1 MQYSNLAMRMFCSTY
16 GRRCLSATN
25 RHRLRFSESVSPTYR
40 FLRAHGKPQI
50 SGQYLAGFKSS
61 RVKAMAGADEDLL
74 TTLKARGLFDNCT
87 DESGLRDA
95 LQLPIKIYCGFDPTA
110 DSLHLGNLLG
120 IIILSWFQR
129 AGHQPVILVG
139 GATGSVGDPSGRSQ
153 ERPLLDEKTLSA
165 NVSAICDSI
174 ESILKRNG
182 GHGDTTVLNNYD
194 WFKDISLL
202 GFLRDTGKFARL
214 GTMLSKDSVR
224 KRLESEDGLSF
235 TEFTYQLLQGYD
247 FHKLNIDYNCILQ
260 MGGSDQ
266 WGNIICGIDLSRRL
280 AGKELY
286 GLTTPLLTTS
296 SGQKMGKTEDGAIWL
311 NFISDKDNYS
321 THPRDF
327 WNYWRD
333 KTENND
339 VGKFLKLF
347 TDMPLNEIDE
357 IEKLENEDIEKG
369 KELLATKITELV
381 HGKDS
386 DWKSKKTIIL
396 KKEDFENGYGLLSLL
411 SNDDLGLAKS
421 NSEARRFIQS
431 KAVKL
436 NGELIDDEKYT
447 LTLGSFKK
455 SKEIEISLGK
465 KKKIIIGID

>member
-1 MQYSNLAMRMFCSTY
+1 MSNYKSD
-16 GRRCLSATN
+16 
-25 RHRLRFSESVSPTYR
+25 
-40 FLRAHGKPQI
+40 FLKHINERGFIYQI
-50 SGQYLAGFKSS
+50 SDSDRLDQIFSK
-61 RVKAMAGADEDLL
+61 D
-74 TTLKARGLFDNCT
+74 
-87 DESGLRDA
+87 
-95 LQLPIKIYCGFDPTA
+95 KITAYIGFDCTA
-110 DSLHLGNLLG
+110 PNLHIGSLMQILL
-120 IIILSWFQR
+120 LKKLQDF
-129 AGHQPVILVG
+129 GHTPIVLIG
-139 GATGSVGDPSGRSQ
+139 GATSKIGDPSLKDKSRKMLSYEDINNNIKGIKKVF
-153 ERPLLDEKTLSA
+153 EKFLDINKIKIIDNSEWLEK
-165 NVSAICDSI
+165 
-174 ESILKRNG
+174 
-182 GHGDTTVLNNYD
+182 LNYID
-194 WFKDISLL
+194 
-202 GFLRDTGKFARL
+202 FLREIGSHFSVNR
-214 GTMLSKDSVR
+214 MLSFDSV
-224 KRLESEDGLSF
+224 KLRLEREQNLSF
-235 TEFTYQLLQGYD
+235 LEFNYMILQGYD
-247 FHKLNIDYNCILQ
+247 FYKLNIDYNCNLQ

-311 NFISDKDNYS
+311 NFISDKDSYS

-447 LTLGSFKK
+447 LTLGNFKK

>member
-1 MQYSNLAMRMFCSTY
+1 MSNYKSD
-16 GRRCLSATN
+16 
-25 RHRLRFSESVSPTYR
+25 
-40 FLRAHGKPQI
+40 FLKHINERGFIYQI
-50 SGQYLAGFKSS
+50 SDSDRLDQIFSK
-61 RVKAMAGADEDLL
+61 E
-74 TTLKARGLFDNCT
+74 
-87 DESGLRDA
+87 
-95 LQLPIKIYCGFDPTA
+95 KITAYIGFDCTA
-110 DSLHLGNLLG
+110 PNLHIGSLMQILL
-120 IIILSWFQR
+120 LKKLQDF
-129 AGHQPVILVG
+129 GHTPIVLIG
-139 GATGSVGDPSGRSQ
+139 GATSKIGDPSLKDKSRKMLSYEDINNNIKGIKKVF
-153 ERPLLDEKTLSA
+153 EKFLDINKIKIIDNSEWLEK
-165 NVSAICDSI
+165 
-174 ESILKRNG
+174 
-182 GHGDTTVLNNYD
+182 LNYID
-194 WFKDISLL
+194 
-202 GFLRDTGKFARL
+202 FLREIGSHFSVNR
-214 GTMLSKDSVR
+214 MLSFDSV
-224 KRLESEDGLSF
+224 KLRLEREQNLSF
-235 TEFTYQLLQGYD
+235 LEFNYMILQGYD
-247 FHKLNIDYNCILQ
+247 FYKLNIDYNCNLQ

-280 AGKELY
+280 SGKELY

-311 NFISDKDNYS
+311 NFISDKDSYS

-447 LTLGSFKK
+447 LTLGNFKK